1 MSAASTVEADDDGSE
16 AVVEATSTDDEEW
29 TDAEPT
35 TAPPRLSVVMAV
47 GLGAV
52 AAAFLA
58 AGSLLAGAVGLLAVA
73 LLAAALSAVSRRLCS
88 VAGGGFVL
96 AFLAGGAT
104 AAPPAPAPA
113 VGGAVLAV
121 AAWDVADHGLGLAAQ
136 VGREAR
142 TTRNELVHAAASL
155 GVSSAAGAVAF
166 GAYLAA
172 AGGQPAPALVFLLV
186 GGAALLA
193 ALRR

>member
-16 AVVEATSTDDEEW
+16 AVVEATSTDEEW

-35 TAPPRLSVVMAV
+35 AAPPRLSVVMAV

-52 AAAFLA
+52 AAVFLA
-58 AGSLLAGAVGLLAVA
+58 AGSLLAGGVGLLAVA
-73 LLAAALSAVSRRLCS
+73 LLAAALSALSRRLCS

-104 AAPPAPAPA
+104 AAPPAPA

-172 AGGQPAPALVFLLV
+172 AGGQPAAALVFLLV

>member
-1 MSAASTVEADDDGSE
+1 MSAASTVEAADDGSE

-35 TAPPRLSVVMAV
+35 AAPPRLSVVMAV

-58 AGSLLAGAVGLLAVA
+58 AGSLLAGGVGLLAVA

-104 AAPPAPAPA
+104 AAPPAPA

-186 GGAALLA
+186 GGTALLA